1 MVIDVNRH
9 TNNKSGPNQMRAII
23 MRKYARFL
31 RRTIVVSIG
40 LVVTLSSC
48 ATTTRTNLVTLDD
61 ASECVVLL
69 HGLNRSWR
77 TMNKMAIALQDEG
90 FSTANVDYPSQHGTV
105 EGLASIAV
113 NSGLDQCR
121 ISGADKIHFVTH
133 SMGGILLR
141 YAHGVEPIPELGRVV
156 MLGPPNQG
164 SEVIDRT
171 RDWALTRMISGEAGL
186 QLGTSDADIPAQLR
200 PVNFELGVIA
210 GTGTINPFM
219 SAVLPD
225 FDDGKVTVER
235 TKADGM
241 ADFLIVP
248 VSHSFIMRNDK
259 VIDKTAAF
267 LQSGRFRA
275 TIDSD

>member
-1 MVIDVNRH
+1 
-9 TNNKSGPNQMRAII
+9 MRFH
-23 MRKYARFL
+23 ARML
-31 RRTIVVSIG
+31 RRTIVCSIG
-40 LVVTLSSC
+40 LAIALSSC
-48 ATTTRTNLVTLDD
+48 ATTTRTNLVSLDD

-77 TMNKMAIALQDEG
+77 TMNKMAMALQDEG
-90 FSTANVDYPSQHGTV
+90 FSTANVDYPSQQGTV
-105 EGLASIAV
+105 EGLAAIAV

-121 ISGADKIHFVTH
+121 LSGANKIHFVTH

-171 RDWALTRMISGEAGL
+171 RDWAVTRMISGEAGL
-186 QLGTSDADIPAQLR
+186 QLGTSETDIPARLR
-200 PVNFELGVIA
+200 PVNFELGVVA

-225 FDDGKVTVER
+225 HDDGKVTVER

-241 ADFLIVP
+241 ADFLVVP

-259 VIDKTAAF
+259 VIENTTAF
-267 LQSGRFRA
+267 LQSGRFRTPDA
-275 TIDSD
+275 AD

>member
-1 MVIDVNRH
+1 MRIQARILRH
-9 TNNKSGPNQMRAII
+9 S
-23 MRKYARFL
+23 
-31 RRTIVVSIG
+31 IVFSFG
-40 LVVTLSSC
+40 LVVALSSC
-48 ATTTRTNLVTLDD
+48 ATTTRTNLVSLDD

-77 TMNKMAIALQDEG
+77 TMRKMATALQDEG
-90 FSTANVDYPSQHGTV
+90 FSPANVDYPSQQGTV
-105 EGLASIAV
+105 EGLAPMAV

-121 ISGADKIHFVTH
+121 LTGANKIHFVTH

-171 RDWALTRMISGEAGL
+171 RDWGVTRMISGEAGL
-186 QLGTSDADIPAQLR
+186 QLGTSATDIPAQLR

-210 GTGTINPFM
+210 GTGTINPIM

-225 FDDGKVTVER
+225 HDDGKVTVER

-241 ADFLIVP
+241 SDFLVVP

-259 VIDKTAAF
+259 VIDRTAVF
-267 LQSGRFRA
+267 LQSGRFRVPA
-275 TIDSD
+275 AAD

>member
-1 MVIDVNRH
+1 
-9 TNNKSGPNQMRAII
+9 
-23 MRKYARFL
+23 MRKYTRFL
-31 RRTIVVSIG
+31 RQTIVVSFA

-77 TMNKMAIALQDEG
+77 TMNKMAVALQDEG
-90 FSTANVDYPSQHGTV
+90 FSTANVDYPSQQGTV
-105 EGLASIAV
+105 EGLASMV
-113 NSGLDQCR
+113 VTSGLDQCR
-121 ISGADKIHFVTH
+121 MTGANKIHFVTH

-171 RDWALTRMISGEAGL
+171 RDWTVTRMISGEAGL
-186 QLGTSDADIPAQLR
+186 QLGTGEDDIPAQLL

-219 SAVLPD
+219 SAVLPEY
-225 FDDGKVTVER
+225 DDGKVTVER

-241 ADFLIVP
+241 ADFLVVP

-259 VIDKTAAF
+259 VIDNTTVF
-267 LQSGRFRA
+267 LQSGHFRDPIA
-275 TIDSD
+275 SD

>member
-1 MVIDVNRH
+1 
-9 TNNKSGPNQMRAII
+9 
-23 MRKYARFL
+23 MRKYTRLL
-31 RRTIVVSIG
+31 RQTIVVSFA

-77 TMNKMAIALQDEG
+77 TMNKMAVALQNEG
-90 FSTANVDYPSQHGTV
+90 FSTANVDYPSQQGTV
-105 EGLASIAV
+105 EGLAPMVV

-121 ISGADKIHFVTH
+121 MSGASKIHFVTH

-171 RDWALTRMISGEAGL
+171 RDWALTRMFSGEAGL
-186 QLGTSDADIPAQLR
+186 QLGTAESDIPARLL

-219 SAVLPD
+219 SAVLPEY
-225 FDDGKVTVER
+225 DDGKVTVER

-259 VIDKTAAF
+259 VIDSTTSF
-267 LQSGRFRA
+267 LQSGHFR
-275 TIDSD
+275 DSIASD

>member
-1 MVIDVNRH
+1 MH
-9 TNNKSGPNQMRAII
+9 
-23 MRKYARFL
+23 ARFL
-31 RRTIVVSIG
+31 RHSIVFSFG
-40 LVVTLSSC
+40 LVVALSSC
-48 ATTTRTNLVTLDD
+48 ATTTRTNLVSLND

-77 TMNKMAIALQDEG
+77 TMSKMAAALQDAG
-90 FSTANVDYPSQHGTV
+90 FSTANVDYPSQQGTV
-105 EGLASIAV
+105 EGLAPLAV

-121 ISGADKIHFVTH
+121 LSGASRIHFVTH

-141 YAHGVEPIPELGRVV
+141 YAHGLEPIPELGRVV

-171 RDWALTRMISGEAGL
+171 RDWGVTRMISGEAGL
-186 QLGTSDADIPAQLR
+186 QLGTSESDIPARLE
-200 PVNFELGVIA
+200 PVNFELGIIA

-225 FDDGKVTVER
+225 HDDGKVTVER

-241 ADFLIVP
+241 TDFLVVP
-248 VSHSFIMRNDK
+248 VSHSFIMTNAN
-259 VIDKTAAF
+259 VIDKTAVF
-267 LQSGRFRA
+267 LHSGRFRTPVA
-275 TIDSD
+275 AD